1 MPPFDDD
8 LPLTGGDV
16 DEWASGLPADRAG
29 AALVLAGLAP
39 RALSTWSKRRLG
51 FLAWHGDDVALGS
64 QAERLLRAPN
74 ARVVTASTPP
84 TDGVPGLLRLE
95 VDGNVIPTE
104 VVPRLLQ
111 APAVASV
118 VLPAVRPAGALRRRR
133 WHWPLRVAVARP
145 WVAEDLADVVRRTRL
160 PIPGGGT
167 HRLPVKLIDL
177 HQVGETGAVDVVVLD
192 MPLAEAVALV
202 DDARTLANAVIVL
215 DRPRQ
220 SWPVVDAQ
228 LASLRAATG
237 AVASVLGR
245 PLGERRETDLATV
258 LGQLLVELSHA
269 QPFDVAATT
278 ALGRDLLIVGETE
291 ALVRS
296 DLASATSDLAQG
308 IRQVRREARAGAP
321 PGRGSRPVPSRARP
335 GGSRRY
341 RSARPPGHTSARPP
355 LAAPPPPPSW
365 PGADAPPL
373 DVALNDLEG
382 LAHGEFMGERHE
394 ASAIPDAVERVEEL
408 LRDEAEVR
416 FLQAT
421 VGPKTQ
427 RNVLREGPNRVSV
440 FIGPQEQGAL
450 RGPEVDNTVLGF
462 DSPQVNTVRLTLV
475 LVPLSP
481 RGEPSRTEIDVP
493 RFGRS
498 EDARLTLHVPPGEKS
513 VEARLVLLHWN
524 RVVQTAVLSGTV
536 DGEPA
541 ELTEVVVVHPAMDD
555 LEMRRPFD
563 TAFLLNHDAT
573 GADALIRHANGHT
586 WVDALPEIDAITNRM
601 RKTLIGAAGVKRTT
615 RGYDEKLRT
624 LVIELAL
631 SGRALFN
638 VLEDNLGQLSG
649 SGNPKRIQIVTA
661 RAARFL
667 TLELVYPR
675 VAPAADAKLC
685 ARWKAGG
692 ADCGEDCFASETDDT
707 VVCPA
712 AFWGLSRVIERQ
724 YVNSTELNARMLLL
738 ADPRGTTRKRL
749 TAKHALMAASTK
761 VNPKD
766 VKATLARLGA
776 GTRTATTWEQWVTE
790 LADPSTDTDLLVL
803 MPHTMPD
810 PPTLEIS
817 SKLLRMERLEED
829 YVTGRKAGA
838 SPLVLLLGC
847 DTAGSEDHPAGFCS
861 SFMQKHAAVVFSTL
875 TMIHVSHA
883 PALSQQ
889 LVSLLRD
896 DTRKAGP
903 LGELVMRFRREALQA
918 GLVSALAVTAYGD
931 ADKKV

>member
-1 MPPFDDD
+1 MTHDE

-16 DEWASGLPADRAG
+16 DEWGSGLAAAEAG

-39 RALSTWSKRRLG
+39 RALSTWSKSRLG

-64 QAERLLRAPN
+64 KAERLLHTRD
-74 ARVVTASTPP
+74 ARVVTSSTPP
-84 TDGVPGLLRLE
+84 VDGVPGLLRLQL
-95 VDGNVIPTE
+95 DGNVIPTE

-111 APAVASV
+111 APTVASV

-133 WHWPLRVAVARP
+133 WHWPARVAVHSP
-145 WVAEDLADVVRRTRL
+145 WVAEDLADVVRRTGL
-160 PIPGGGT
+160 PLPGGGS

-177 HQVGETGAVDVVVLD
+177 HQVGEVGAVDVVVLD
-192 MPLAEAVALV
+192 LPLTEAVALL
-202 DDARTLANAVIVL
+202 DDVRTLANAVIVL

-220 SWPVVDAQ
+220 SWPVIDAQ

-237 AVASVLGR
+237 AVASVLGP
-245 PLGERRETDLATV
+245 PLGKRRETDLATI
-258 LGQLLVELSHA
+258 LGRLIVELSHA

-278 ALGRDLLIVGETE
+278 ALGRDLVIVGETE

-296 DLASATSDLAQG
+296 DLATATSDLAQA
-308 IRQVRREARAGAP
+308 IRQGMREGGAGSS
-321 PGRGSRPVPSRARP
+321 PGRSPRPGPSRARAQP
-335 GGSRRY
+335 SGGRRY
-341 RSARPPGHTSARPP
+341 RTAGPPGSTRARPP
-355 LAAPPPPPSW
+355 LAPPPPSW
-365 PGADAPPL
+365 PSADALPL
-373 DVALNDLEG
+373 DLELNRLEG
-382 LAHGEFMGERHE
+382 IAHGEFLGERHE

-408 LRDEAEVR
+408 LRDEDEVR

-421 VGPKTQ
+421 VGPKAQ

-440 FIGPQEQGAL
+440 FIGPHEQGTL
-450 RGPEVDNTVLGF
+450 RGPALGNTQLGF

-498 EDARLTLHVPPGEKS
+498 EEARLTLHVPPGQAR

-536 DGEPA
+536 GGDPA
-541 ELTEVVVVHPAMDD
+541 ELTQVAVVHPAMDD
-555 LEMRRPFD
+555 LETRRPFD
-563 TAFLLNHDAT
+563 TAFLLNHDGT
-573 GADALIRHANGHT
+573 GTDALIRHSNGHT
-586 WVDALPEIDAITNRM
+586 WVDALPEIDAVTNRI
-601 RKTLIGAAGVKRTT
+601 RKALIGAAGVKRTT
-615 RGYDEKLRT
+615 RGYHEKLRT

-631 SGRALFN
+631 NGRALFN
-638 VLEDNLGQLSG
+638 LLEDNLGQLSG
-649 SGNPKRIQIVTA
+649 SGDPKRIQVVTA
-661 RAARFL
+661 RAGRFL
-667 TLELVYPR
+667 PLELVYPR
-675 VAPAADAKLC
+675 VAPADDAVLC
-685 ARWKAGG
+685 AVWKAGG
-692 ADCGEDCFASETDDT
+692 ADCGDDCFASETDDT

-738 ADPRGTTRKRL
+738 ADPKGTTRKRL
-749 TAKHALMAASTK
+749 TAQHALVAASAK
-761 VNPKD
+761 VAPKD
-766 VKATLARLGA
+766 VKATLERLGA
-776 GTRTATTWEQWVTE
+776 GTRQASTWEQWVDA
-790 LADPSTDTDLLVL
+790 LADPDTDTDLLVL
-803 MPHTMPD
+803 MPHTIPD

-829 YVTGRKAGA
+829 YVTGRKTGA

-883 PALSQQ
+883 PALSQL

-896 DTRKAGP
+896 DTRKVGP